1 MKVRN
6 ELNKRMFIN
15 KVNGIK
21 RQPCYNENEK
31 YISVQKGD
39 FDAVNKRLS
48 EYSLS
53 YDCCFSENAVRNTI
67 YSFIIEASAVSRVC
81 IDGGMSFNEAN
92 TLAEIYIGKADKCSN
107 VELLKELYR
116 DMILDFAERMQ
127 EIKRQRIVSIHI
139 RRCVDYIY
147 EHLGEG
153 LTVNSLAE
161 RLGLNPSYLSK
172 LFAKEMGENLKGF
185 IINAR
190 IDTAQNLLRYTELSY
205 LDISEALGFSSQSA
219 FISVFKK
226 YTGFTPKKY
235 RQEFY
240 TSALK

>member
-1 MKVRN
+1 MKARN
-6 ELNKRMFIN
+6 ELNKRMFID
-15 KVNGIK
+15 KINGVI

-31 YISVQKGD
+31 YIPVQKGD

-53 YDCCFSENAVRNTI
+53 CDCCFSENTVRNTL
-67 YSFIIEASAVSRVC
+67 YSFIIEASSVSRVC
-81 IDGGMSFNEAN
+81 IDGGMSFNEAS
-92 TLAEIYIGKADKCSN
+92 TLAEIYIGKADKCNSVN
-107 VELLKELYR
+107 PLKKLYE
-116 DMILDFAERMQ
+116 DMLLDFAERMQ
-127 EIKRQRIVSIHI
+127 EIRKQRVVSIHI
-139 RRCVDYIY
+139 RKCIDYIY

-185 IINAR
+185 VTNAR

-226 YTGFTPKKY
+226 CTGFTPKKY

-240 TSALK
+240 TSVSK